1 VQRREFLGLTAA
13 LVCRPAGASES
24 PPIIDTHI
32 HLFDPARPEG
42 VPWPAK
48 GTVMYR
54 TTLPPLLR
62 EVTAGLGVVGAV
74 AVECSPWLEDNQWL
88 LNVADSDPIIVG
100 VVGNLEP
107 GTPDFRRH
115 LERFGR
121 HRLLRGIRNGAMWKD
136 PLRAAVVED
145 LRVFAAGGFTLDMA
159 SLRLESFEALA
170 RLTEQVPGLRV
181 VIDHLPAFAVPQE
194 AAERARYEVIMKE
207 LAARPQVFVKVSA
220 VLRQV
225 GDRVPYEP
233 AFYRDRLDEI
243 FDRFGADRLLYGS
256 DWPNSEPRGNYR
268 QVLAVVH
275 DYFTRKGPEVAAK
288 YFWRNSV
295 QAYRWIRRDE
305 SQPARAA

>member
-1 VQRREFLGLTAA
+1 MRRREFLGVTAA
-13 LVCRPAGASES
+13 AFSHAAGAG
-24 PPIIDTHI
+24 PAVPIIDTHV
-32 HLFDPARPEG
+32 HLFDPERPQG

-54 TTLPPLLR
+54 TTLPSLLR
-62 EVTAGLGVVGAV
+62 QVTEGLGVVGAV

-88 LNVADSDPIIVG
+88 LDVADSDPIMVG

-121 HRLLRGIRNGAMWKD
+121 HRLFRGLRNGAMWKD
-136 PLRAAVVED
+136 PLRAGVVED
-145 LRVFAAGGFTLDMA
+145 LRAFAAGGFTLDMA
-159 SLRLESFEALA
+159 SLRLDSFEALV
-170 RLTEQVPGLRV
+170 RLTERVPSLRV
-181 VIDHLPAFAVPQE
+181 VIDHLPAFTVPQE
-194 AAERARYEVIMKE
+194 AAERARYEAIMAE

-268 QVLAVVH
+268 QVLAVVR
-275 DYFTRKGPEVAAK
+275 DYFTRKGGEVAEK

-295 QAYRWIRRDE
+295 KAYRWIRRDE
-305 SQPARAA
+305 SQPASAA